1 MLNLYGYGNQLVDG
15 VWVTLEVAFTALA
28 IGLVLG
34 LLGAAAKLS
43 SRRWLS
49 LPATAVTN
57 LLRGVPEF
65 VILLICYFGLTNLL
79 SRLSGGDV
87 DVSPFE
93 GGVFALSIV
102 FGSYSSEAFRGAFLS
117 VAKGQLEAARAFGMR
132 PSQVF
137 FRIHLPQ
144 AWRLA
149 LPSLNNQWQNL
160 LKDTSLVSVLGL
172 EELMRKTQV
181 AAQVTKEPFVFYI
194 TASLIYLVFLAI
206 SNPIF
211 ILLERRA
218 SRGFPKA

>member
-1 MLNLYGYGNQLVDG
+1 MLNLYGYGNQLIDG
-15 VWVTLEVAFTALA
+15 VWVTLEVAFTSLA

-34 LLGAAAKLS
+34 LIGAAAKLS
-43 SRRWLS
+43 PRRWIS
-49 LPATAVTN
+49 MPATAVTN
-57 LLRGVPEF
+57 ILRGVPEF

-79 SRLSGGDV
+79 SHLAGGDV

-93 GGVFALSIV
+93 GGVFALSMLFSACGFDV
-102 FGSYSSEAFRGAFLS
+102 EC
-117 VAKGQLEAARAFGMR
+117 RAFGMR
-132 PSQVF
+132 PVQVF

-194 TASLIYLVFLAI
+194 AASLIYLVFLAI

-218 SRGFPKA
+218 NRGFPKG

>member
-1 MLNLYGYGNQLVDG
+1 MFSLYGYGNQLLEG
-15 VWVTLEVAFTALA
+15 VWVTLEVAFTALGF
-28 IGLVLG
+28 GLVLG

-43 SRRWLS
+43 SRPWLR

-57 LLRGVPEF
+57 VLRGVPEF

-79 SRLSGGDV
+79 SELTGGDV

-102 FGSYSSEAFRGAFLS
+102 FGAYSSEAFRGAFLS

-132 PSQVF
+132 PAQVF

-172 EELMRKTQV
+172 EELMRKSQV
-181 AAQVTKEPFVFYI
+181 AAQVTKQPFVFYI
-194 TASLIYLVFLAI
+194 TAALIYLVFLAI
-206 SNPIF
+206 SNPVF
-211 ILLERRA
+211 MLLERRA
-218 SRGFPKA
+218 NRGFPRG